1 MKVRDVIRIRYRVVF
16 EGGYGEGYS
25 AYVPDL
31 PVCVAAG
38 DTFEETK
45 MLIAEAVKYHLE
57 LMEEEGSP
65 IPDPGP
71 IRPELTLEVSAN
83 QGTPTTT
90 APNPKRTFH
99 TRYVSAMV

>member
-1 MKVRDVIRIRYRVVF
+1 MSDTIRYRVVF

-38 DTFEETK
+38 DTLDETRQ
-45 MLIAEAVKYHLE
+45 LIADAVKYHLE
-57 LMEEEGSP
+57 LMEEEGLP

-71 IRPELTLEVSAN
+71 AISELTLEVSAN
-83 QGTPTTT
+83 QDTPT
-90 APNPKRTFH
+90 AESPIQREHSIPGTFLL
-99 TRYVSAMV
+99 